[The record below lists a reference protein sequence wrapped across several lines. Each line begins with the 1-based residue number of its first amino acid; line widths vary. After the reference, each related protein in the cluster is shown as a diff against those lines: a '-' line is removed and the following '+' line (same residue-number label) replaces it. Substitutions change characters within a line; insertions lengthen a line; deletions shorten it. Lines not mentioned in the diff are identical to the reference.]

1 MSRIFQVAGMAAI
14 TTTAIAAV
22 ALTVPGVA
30 QESAMAPVAP
40 LVLSSAT
47 VAPTQTNFVSV
58 EVAQPLPVRVA
69 PEVSVEPETRSTPA
83 TLPRHASS
91 LRGMID
97 SISHHEPE
105 DANLRCVAAGV
116 FYESKGEPLE
126 GQLAV
131 AHVII
136 NRANSGRFAASECG
150 VLTQRGQFSFV
161 HGGVVPTPPSNTEWR
176 TAVAIARIARDGD
189 WASPV
194 PGAMFFHAAR
204 LSPGWNRPRLARLG
218 NHVFYR

>member
-14 TTTAIAAV
+14 TMTAIAAV

-30 QESAMAPVAP
+30 QESSPAIVAPVVINAATAA
-40 LVLSSAT
+40 SAQ
-47 VAPTQTNFVSV
+47 PNFVSV
-58 EVAQPLPVRVA
+58 EVAQPLPVRAA
-69 PEVSVEPETRSTPA
+69 PVEPVEPEAPA
-83 TLPRHASS
+83 NLPRHASS

-97 SISHHEPE
+97 SIGYRAPE

-136 NRANSGRFAASECG
+136 NRANSGRFASSECG

-161 HGGVVPTPPSNTEWR
+161 HGGVVPTPPSNGEWR

-204 LSPGWNRPRLARLG
+204 LSPGWNRPRLARVG

>member
-14 TTTAIAAV
+14 TMTAIAAV

-30 QESAMAPVAP
+30 QESSPAIVAPVVINAA
-40 LVLSSAT
+40 SA
-47 VAPTQTNFVSV
+47 ASAQPNFVSV
-58 EVAQPLPVRVA
+58 EVAQPLPVRAA
-69 PEVSVEPETRSTPA
+69 PVEPVELEAPA
-83 TLPRHASS
+83 NLPRHASS

-97 SISHHEPE
+97 SISYRAPE

-136 NRANSGRFAASECG
+136 NRANSGRFASSECG

-161 HGGVVPTPPSNTEWR
+161 HGGVVPTPPSNGEWR

-204 LSPGWNRPRLARLG
+204 LSPGWNRPRLARVG